1 MSSILYRTSLPRPP
15 SGTGG
20 ETHSNVRI
28 LSVGVNCMITRL
40 HVKGFK
46 NLLDVEVYFGPFTCI
61 AGLNAVGK
69 SNLFDAVRFLH
80 LLTRHPIVEAVQ
92 FLREAKGRS
101 PEPRSLFTAFGQFRA
116 PEFRLT
122 ADLLLQRD
130 VQDDFGV
137 EAKAAISSVR
147 YEVGFRLNEEE
158 RPERLELITESLV
171 PMPISTTR
179 RGLRFPTKREFKNS
193 AITGRRVGDFIS
205 TIAAEGGP
213 QIKAHQ
219 EGHGGRTVPAPKSS
233 RTVLGGLASSDFP
246 TLLAAHRE
254 IESWQTLLLE
264 PSAMRAPAD
273 YRDPRV
279 LDGRGAFLPASIERL
294 ARADKDKAKVY
305 AAIANRL
312 AELIEDVQELRISD
326 DPKTETF
333 TLEVRGR
340 DGIFHP
346 ARSLSDGT
354 LRFIV
359 LATLAIDPQATGLV
373 CLEEPENGI
382 HPERIPAML
391 QLLRDIAVDP
401 QLSIGPDNPLRQ
413 VVVNTHSPVVIEQ
426 LGRDE
431 LIYMDTQTV
440 LEGKSRGQVVWLR
453 VPPESWRAKSILAR
467 QHISPGQIG
476 PYLRGRLG
484 DRQSQ
489 LLLDFAP
496 PACP

>member
-1 MSSILYRTSLPRPP
+1 ML
-15 SGTGG
+15 
-20 ETHSNVRI
+20 
-28 LSVGVNCMITRL
+28 TRL
-40 HVKGFK
+40 HVRGFK
-46 NLLDVEVYFGPFTCI
+46 NLLDVEIHLGPFTTI

-80 LLTRHPIVEAVQ
+80 LLTQHPIMEAVQ

-122 ADLLLQRD
+122 ADMLLQRD

-158 RPERLELITESLV
+158 RPERLELISESLV
-171 PMPISTTR
+171 PIPISNAQR
-179 RGLRFPTKREFKNS
+179 ELRFPAKREFRNS
-193 AITGRRVGDFIS
+193 VITGRRVGDFIS
-205 TIAAEGGP
+205 TIPEESGP
-213 QIKAHQ
+213 QIKVHQ
-219 EGHGGRTVPAPKSS
+219 EGHGGRMVPAPKSS

-254 IESWQTLLLE
+254 MESWQTLLLE
-264 PSAMRAPAD
+264 PSAMRAPSD

-279 LDGRGAFLPASIERL
+279 VDSRGAFLPAAIERL
-294 ARADKDKAKVY
+294 ARAEKDKTKVY
-305 AAIANRL
+305 AAVANRL
-312 AELIEDVQELRISD
+312 AELIEDVQEVRIVD

-333 TLEVRGR
+333 TLEVRDR

-359 LATLAIDPQATGLV
+359 LATLAIDPQATGLI

-382 HPERIPAML
+382 HPERIPAMI
-391 QLLRDIAVDP
+391 QLLRDIAVDSD
-401 QLSIGPDNPLRQ
+401 LLIGPDNPLRQ
-413 VVVNTHSPVVIEQ
+413 IVVNTHSPIVIEHVSP
-426 LGRDE
+426 DE
-431 LIYMDTQTV
+431 LIYMDTKKVRQ
-440 LEGKSRGQVVWLR
+440 EASWGQVAWVR
-453 VPPESWRAKSILAR
+453 VPPLSWRAKNLPSS
-467 QHISPGQIG
+467 QQISQGQIL
-476 PYLRGRLG
+476 PYLRGRSG
-484 DRQSQ
+484 DRQQQ
-489 LLLDFAP
+489 LLLEFAP
-496 PACP
+496 SISS